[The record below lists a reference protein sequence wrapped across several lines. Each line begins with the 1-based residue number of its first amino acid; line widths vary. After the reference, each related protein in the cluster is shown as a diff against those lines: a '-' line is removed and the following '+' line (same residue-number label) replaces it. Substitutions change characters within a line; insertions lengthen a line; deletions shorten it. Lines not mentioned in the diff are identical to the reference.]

1 MPLQGQLIIVTVL
14 ILSCLVVAYATD
26 HRSRKIQE
34 RIKEDKT
41 RLSSLMRGQ
50 VKASKAE
57 ISELE
62 RHLKKLEKELKE
74 SEQSQLLPALPEDGS
89 LSEKLRSSLPIMI
102 AIIVGAI
109 GGVLLVVYLPAVVF
123 VILIT
128 MAVFGGSLGLT
139 LEFTSSE
146 RKASVLSVTP
156 TAAYILTQTVLF
168 MLGKDAFMSIFWLV
182 FDIVIVMA
190 LIGVSLILGKQLP
203 IEIVIILVLI
213 LSVWDVI
220 AVVFTQVMANA
231 VSTLTY
237 TLPVLIVP
245 AGTTSG
251 GALVFSLLGGGD
263 LFFSFLLVTTI
274 ARKLRSVPLALIGMI
289 AASLL
294 GLVVLMWTVNV
305 PMAPALPAVSLAGV
319 VSIVY
324 YRKKLK

>member
-1 MPLQGQLIIVTVL
+1 MPIQGQLIIVTVL

-26 HRSRKIQE
+26 HRSRKIQG
-34 RIKEDKT
+34 RIKKDKA
-41 RLSSLMRGQ
+41 RLSALMRSQ
-50 VKASKAE
+50 VKTSEAE

-62 RHLKKLEKELKE
+62 RHLKKLKKELKE

-102 AIIVGAI
+102 AIITGAI
-109 GGVLLVVYLPAVVF
+109 GGVLLVVYLPAAVF
-123 VILIT
+123 IVLIT

-146 RKASVLSVTP
+146 RKASVLSVIP
-156 TAAYILTQTVLF
+156 TAAYILTQAVLF
-168 MLGKDAFMSIFWLV
+168 MLGKDAFISIFWLV

-245 AGTTSG
+245 AGTASG

-274 ARKLRSVPLALIGMI
+274 ARKLRSVPLALIGII

-294 GLVVLMWTVNV
+294 GLVVLMWAVNA